1 MAKIL
6 IKSAK
11 LTPFGGIFSIMEQF
25 DSLCA
30 AFVIIL
36 ISIYYM
42 SSDSFKEI
50 FVITVYYSPLPILP
64 TSFSDNELHICHSF
78 KVFTHLSVRNTD
90 IRSHFSN
97 CDSRIRGNHFVNHTL
112 CF

>member
-50 FVITVYYSPLPILP
+50 FVITVCYSPRSILP
-64 TSFSDNELHICHSF
+64 VFFSYNELRIGHSICTR
-78 KVFTHLSVRNTD
+78 KTRTD
-90 IRSHFSN
+90 ILIH
-97 CDSRIRGNHFVNHTL
+97 
-112 CF
+112 

>member
-11 LTPFGGIFSIMEQF
+11 LTPFGGIFLIMEQF

-36 ISIYYM
+36 ISIY
-42 SSDSFKEI
+42 F
-50 FVITVYYSPLPILP
+50 ITQ
-64 TSFSDNELHICHSF
+64 
-78 KVFTHLSVRNTD
+78 K
-90 IRSHFSN
+90 
-97 CDSRIRGNHFVNHTL
+97 
-112 CF
+112 

>member
-11 LTPFGGIFSIMEQF
+11 LTPFSGIFSIMEQF

-50 FVITVYYSPLPILP
+50 FVITVYYFPRSIFPA
-64 TSFSDNELHICHSF
+64 SFFIDKGLNTFRPSDF
-78 KVFTHLSVRNTD
+78 KYLFLVIGCRFIDQCLN
-90 IRSHFSN
+90 I
-97 CDSRIRGNHFVNHTL
+97 DS
-112 CF
+112 